1 MINIAINF
9 QIFEYWGIILDLFIL
24 LSVAVFFFCQW
35 CKNKDAVKI
44 VFYLFLFLSVGL
56 IIAGCQSIA
65 IDQDELENLH
75 CSWMISN
82 GLVPFRDFWQHHS
95 PLFWLILAPLIK
107 LFKPSMFILD
117 ISRIFSLSTYLVS
130 CFLGWRIA
138 KAVWKESAQVSLYL
152 LIFASVAL
160 RGQFYCLRPDMFM
173 ILLLLLGVRFTLM
186 VPQGGLLPVFCAGMS
201 MALAESFAPK
211 QFLLLLLPMIAI
223 VAFTN
228 KNRLLKIIVYGL
240 GLAVGVA
247 PLLIYLIHAGILKD
261 FLFWV
266 FTFNIRLQVLVSDF
280 PLLMAGLAVW
290 SSVFL
295 IKRYKE
301 LKHQESLIL
310 FFAFLLSTLSTLNV
324 TIAGLSKYYNVFWCI
339 LCAIVCCS
347 LNFSEVLKPVK
358 SMLYKGLIVGVV
370 GGILLMP
377 NMRTLDK
384 KNVFKSDK
392 KEINKILRISRN
404 GSVFVLLYKHPIFAY
419 DVSRLYAG
427 WQLGFMKDYKN
438 VVEDTIQHG
447 GVVDSIIAGKPSI
460 IQESTSDKGWLFI
473 ELVKDQVITLKDY
486 QRLRRF
492 FIENY
497 RVRFI
502 GDIRYEV
509 RNDIK
514 IKSNS

>member
-1 MINIAINF
+1 
-9 QIFEYWGIILDLFIL
+9 
-24 LSVAVFFFCQW
+24 
-35 CKNKDAVKI
+35 
-44 VFYLFLFLSVGL
+44 
-56 IIAGCQSIA
+56 
-65 IDQDELENLH
+65 
-75 CSWMISN
+75 
-82 GLVPFRDFWQHHS
+82 
-95 PLFWLILAPLIK
+95 
-107 LFKPSMFILD
+107 
-117 ISRIFSLSTYLVS
+117 
-130 CFLGWRIA
+130 
-138 KAVWKESAQVSLYL
+138 
-152 LIFASVAL
+152 
-160 RGQFYCLRPDMFM
+160 
-173 ILLLLLGVRFTLM
+173 
-186 VPQGGLLPVFCAGMS
+186 
-201 MALAESFAPK
+201 
-211 QFLLLLLPMIAI
+211 
-223 VAFTN
+223 
-228 KNRLLKIIVYGL
+228 
-240 GLAVGVA
+240 VA